1 MTIPAEAIPAEAI
14 PAEAIPAEAIPAD
27 VQVLAV
33 IVVRD
38 GQLPAG
44 AAEAVAEAG
53 GAALVAGSG
62 TGEAADGLDAASR
75 VWLLEVSSV
84 APAALAGTLAQALA
98 GVDMVVLPASP
109 DGRDLAPRLAV
120 ILGRPLLA
128 GAVRCAPGE
137 VEVTRLDD
145 RLSVRVGVDGPVLV
159 TLRPGLRGQ
168 LEPAKSTQV
177 SALSLAAPQTGR
189 DAESVEV
196 LQPEPGVVDLAEARR
211 IVGGGAGLV
220 PAGADGAA
228 VMRLLADVGAALGAS
243 AGATRVVTDAGWM
256 SYERQIGTTGVSVDP
271 ELYIAFGISG
281 AAQHVGGLGAPDHVV
296 SVNTDPS
303 CPMTAMADLGIVADA
318 PAVLAELA
326 KRLGVT
332 GPSAGLGETAQRGE
346 GASHAG

>member
-1 MTIPAEAIPAEAI
+1 VT
-14 PAEAIPAEAIPAD
+14 AIPAD
-27 VQVLAV
+27 VKVLAIV
-33 IVVRD
+33 VVRD

-44 AAEAVAEAG
+44 AHETVAEAG
-53 GAALVAGSG
+53 GAVLIAGSG
-62 TGEAADGLDAASR
+62 TGKAADELDLARQA
-75 VWLLEVSSV
+75 WLLEVPSV
-84 APAALAGTLAQALA
+84 AAATLAGTLAQALA
-98 GVDMVVLPASP
+98 GVDMVLLPASP

-128 GAVRCAPGE
+128 GAVRCTPGE

-145 RLSVRVGVDGPVLV
+145 RLSVRVGVDTPVVV
-159 TLRPGLRGQ
+159 TLRPGCRGV
-168 LEPAKSTQV
+168 LESAGGSKSTQV
-177 SALSLAAPQTGR
+177 SALSLVAAVASR

-220 PAGADGAA
+220 PSGADGAA

-256 SYERQIGTTGVSVDP
+256 SYDRQIGTTGVSVTP

-281 AAQHVGGLGAPDHVV
+281 AAQHVGGLGTPEHVV

-303 CPMTAMADLGIVADA
+303 CPMTAMSDLGIVADA
-318 PAVLAELA
+318 PAVLRDLA

-332 GPSAGLGETAQRGE
+332 GPEAQRGE